1 MMRALHVI
9 MTLVSAAKYRIG
21 NEASSG
27 AWEIAEE
34 LNSLN
39 LAEDC
44 YEGKICPPVLIFTG
58 MQSGTVSAS
67 GCEEGVLYSFINRSD
82 SEYGI
87 VIQDASGLY
96 GSKAISQFGLGQC
109 FCHRDSVLLCG

>member
-1 MMRALHVI
+1 MRFFHLFVAVCR
-9 MTLVSAAKYRIG
+9 AAKYLIG
-21 NEASSG
+21 TEQNSG
-27 AWEIAEE
+27 AWEIADQ
-34 LNSLN
+34 LSAMN

-44 YEGKICPPVLIFTG
+44 FEGKICPPVVIFTG
-58 MQSGTVSAS
+58 MQSGTLSVSN
-67 GCEEGVLYSFINRSD
+67 CEEGVLYSFINRSD

-87 VIQDASGLY
+87 VIQDATGLY